1 MTIGSHNSY
10 KQAID
15 PALFKVF
22 QRKDSVSA
30 NKIDYEHLPV
40 ITQLDMGLRNLEI
53 DIYHDEKGEKYAHT
67 KGLDLAPREARLND
81 RSSFEAAC
89 NSGAQIITTDYYL
102 KNTHFKSDYSVSFDG
117 GTYFRP
123 NPVF

>member
-1 MTIGSHNSY
+1 LTR
-10 KQAID
+10 
-15 PALFKVF
+15 LCL
-22 QRKDSVSA
+22 KDSVSV

-40 ITQLDMGLRNLEI
+40 VTQLDMGLRNLEI
-53 DIYHDEKGEKYAHT
+53 DIYHDEKGEKYAHP
-67 KGLDLAPREARLND
+67 KGLDLALREARLND

-102 KNTHFKSDYSVSFDG
+102 KSTHFKSDYSVSFDG